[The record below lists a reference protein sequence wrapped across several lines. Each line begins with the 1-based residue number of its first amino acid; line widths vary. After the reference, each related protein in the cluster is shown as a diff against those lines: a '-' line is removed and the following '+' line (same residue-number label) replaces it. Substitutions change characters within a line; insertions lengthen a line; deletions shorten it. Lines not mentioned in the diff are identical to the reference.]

1 MLLHVQAVRAE
12 TEIVKVFE
20 LVDPEGLE
28 LSPFTAGS
36 HVELALPDGALRQYS
51 LCNDPRE
58 RHRYLLGVLLEAA
71 GRGGSRYMH
80 ERVRQGDLLQVSA
93 PRNHFSLDETA
104 RRHVL
109 IGGGIGV
116 TPLLSMVARLQQ
128 IEAEFE
134 LHYCTRDQATT
145 AFQQQLSGPGLNHKV
160 QLYHD
165 GGVPANGLDLVAL
178 LATVEPDSRVYCCGP
193 AGLMAAA
200 KAAASHWPASH
211 VRFEHFAP
219 GADGLAEQ
227 VLSDNG
233 AFEVEL
239 AGSGAIHAVPPGRS
253 ILSVLLSEGVLVDSS
268 CEAGVCG
275 TCQTRYLSGTPDHRD
290 FVLSNDEQREFVMI
304 CVSRAKT
311 ARLVLDL

>member
-1 MLLHVQAVRAE
+1 MLLRVQSIRAE
-12 TEIVKVFE
+12 TDTVKVFE
-20 LVDPEGLE
+20 LVDPDGLE

-36 HVELALPDGALRQYS
+36 HVELALPDGTLRQYS

-80 ERVRQGDLLQVSA
+80 ELVGQGDLLQVSA

-109 IGGGIGV
+109 IAGGIGV

-134 LHYCTRDQATT
+134 LHYCTRELATT
-145 AFQQQLSGPGLNHKV
+145 AFEKQLSGQRLNHKV
-160 QLYHD
+160 RLYHD
-165 GGVPANGLDLVAL
+165 GGIPANGLDLVAL
-178 LATVEPDSRVYCCGP
+178 LATVEPNTRVYCCGP
-193 AGLMAAA
+193 SGLMAAV
-200 KAAASHWPASH
+200 KAAASHWPGSH

-219 GADGLAEQ
+219 GVDGLAGQ
-227 VLSDNG
+227 VISANG

-239 AGSGAIHAVPPGRS
+239 AGSGTIHNVPSDRS
-253 ILSVLLSEGVLVDSS
+253 ILSVLLSEGVMVDSS

-290 FVLSNDEQREFVMI
+290 FVLTNDEQRDFLMI

-311 ARLVLDL
+311 PRLVLDL